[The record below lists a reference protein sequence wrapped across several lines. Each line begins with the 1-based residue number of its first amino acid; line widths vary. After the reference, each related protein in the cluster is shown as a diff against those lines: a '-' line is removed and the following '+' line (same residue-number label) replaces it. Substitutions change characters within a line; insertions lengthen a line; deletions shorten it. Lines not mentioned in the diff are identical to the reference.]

1 LKSGLRLKNICLL
14 ATGQSLSIA
23 SLESKEIQSGYRAL
37 LKAAKNTVAREDYS
51 KIRRALNLAIKSCG
65 GNKILTGELQILHA
79 LSVARIIAGEMG
91 LGLTSIIAA
100 LLHDSYNNLDISLQE
115 LEKELGKKVVEILNG
130 FSRVSSIESM
140 QSAYQA
146 ENFRKLLLSLA
157 DDVRVIL
164 IKLVERL
171 EYMRNLDMAP
181 GKEQL
186 PIASETYFLYAP
198 LAHRLGFYNIKSEME
213 DLASKYLEPEQY
225 SYIENRLKQT
235 TASRNRFI
243 REFSQP
249 LQEKLEKQ
257 GFKFEIKSRTKSIH
271 SIMLKMKKQGVEFEE
286 VYDLFAVRIILD
298 SKNDSD
304 KSDCWR
310 AYSVVTDLYQP
321 NPSRLRDWISVP
333 KSNGY
338 ESLHTTVVGP
348 RGKWVEVQIRSKRMD
363 EIAEKGLAAHFK
375 YKGIK
380 GEGGLDTWLSRMRE
394 ILESSDKEGTT
405 FLDQVRSGLYTDEI
419 FVFTPKGDLR
429 QLPAGATV
437 LDFAFDIH
445 TAVGASCVGGK
456 VNGKNVTIRYVLQ
469 NGDHVDI
476 IRSKNQKPKQ
486 DWLSFVV
493 TGKAKTKIKQVLNEE
508 KAKAAAE
515 GKEIL
520 MRRLKNWKIPYGDV
534 VIQTLINHYNLKTAQ
549 DLYFLIE
556 TGKIEL
562 LEIKDVLQK
571 DQTPQPLPQIAPSPE
586 KEAKDL
592 VDSQYSDFLII
603 EDRVEGLDYK
613 LSKCCNP
620 VLGDSVFGFVTI
632 SEGIKIHRTSCPNA
646 HYMMARYPYR
656 VVTARWTKTKSST
669 SFITSIKITGV
680 EDIGIVN
687 KIVEIISTYTV
698 TIRNFTYNMEDG
710 MFDGMLNLFV
720 PNNDVLYGIIRKI
733 HSIKG
738 VLKVI
743 RQNN

>member
-1 LKSGLRLKNICLL
+1 M
-14 ATGQSLSIA
+14 LSA
-23 SLESKEIQSGYRAL
+23 KIQSGYRAL
-37 LKAAKNTVAREDYS
+37 LTAAKNTVTREEYS
-51 KIRRALNLAIKSCG
+51 KIRRALDLAIKSYG
-65 GNKILTGELQILHA
+65 EKEILTGEPQILHA

-91 LGLTSIIAA
+91 LGLTSIISA
-100 LLHDSYNNLDISLQE
+100 LLHDSYNSLEISTKD
-115 LEKELGKKVVEILNG
+115 LEKEFGGKVVEILNG
-130 FSRVSSIESM
+130 FSRIASIESM
-140 QSAYQA
+140 QSSYQA

-181 GKEQL
+181 EKEKIPL
-186 PIASETYFLYAP
+186 ASETYFLYAP

-213 DLASKYLEPEQY
+213 DLAVKYLEPEQY
-225 SYIENRLKQT
+225 KFVENRLKQT
-235 TASRNRFI
+235 TASRNRLI
-243 REFSQP
+243 REFSAP

-257 GFKFEIKSRTKSIH
+257 GFKFTIKSRTKSIH

-286 VYDLFAVRIILD
+286 VYDLFAVRIIID
-298 SKNDSD
+298 STGENE

-348 RGKWVEVQIRSKRMD
+348 RGKWVEVQIRSVKMD

-380 GEGGLDTWLSRMRE
+380 GEGGLDSWLTKMRE
-394 ILESSDKEGTT
+394 ILESPEKEDAA
-405 FLDQVRSGLYTDEI
+405 FLDQVRSGLYTDEV

-429 QLPAGATV
+429 QLPAGSTV

-456 VNGKNVTIRYVLQ
+456 VNGKNVTIRHVLQ

-493 TGKAKTKIKQVLNEE
+493 TGKARTKIKLALNEE
-508 KAKAAAE
+508 KATAAAE
-515 GKEIL
+515 GKEVL
-520 MRRLKNWKIPYGDV
+520 MRRLKNWKIAYGDTI
-534 VIQTLINHYNLKTAQ
+534 IQKIINHYNFKTAQ
-549 DLYFLIE
+549 DLYFLIS

-562 LEIKDVLQK
+562 LEIKEILQK
-571 DQTPQPLPQIAPSPE
+571 DETAQPASQAATAPE
-586 KEAKDL
+586 KETKEVFDT
-592 VDSQYSDFLII
+592 QYRDFLVI
-603 EDRVEGLDYK
+603 EDKIDGLDYK
-613 LSKCCNP
+613 LARCCNP
-620 VLGDSVFGFVTI
+620 VFGDSVFGFVTI

-646 HYMMARYPYR
+646 HNMMARYPYR
-656 VVTARWTKTKSST
+656 VVAARWTKTKSTT

-680 EDIGIVN
+680 EDTGIVN
-687 KIVEIISTYTV
+687 KIADVISSYNI
-698 TIRNFTYNMEDG
+698 TIRSFNYNMEDG
-710 MFDGMLNLFV
+710 LFEGMLNLLV
-720 PNNDVLYGIIRKI
+720 PNNDVLYGIIRKV

-738 VLKVI
+738 VLKVV

>member
-1 LKSGLRLKNICLL
+1 M
-14 ATGQSLSIA
+14 LSA
-23 SLESKEIQSGYRAL
+23 KIQSGYRAL
-37 LKAAKNTVAREDYS
+37 LRTAKNNVAREDYVT
-51 KIRRALNLAIKSCG
+51 IRRALDLAISACGEKS
-65 GNKILTGELQILHA
+65 ILTGEPEILHA
-79 LSVARIIAGEMG
+79 LSVAKIISGEMG
-91 LGLTSIIAA
+91 LGLTSIVTS
-100 LLHDSYNNLDISLQE
+100 LLHDSYKNLGLSSKE
-115 LEKELGKKVVEILNG
+115 LENEFGGKVVEILNG
-130 FSRVSSIESM
+130 FSRISGIESM
-140 QSAYQA
+140 QQSYQA

-181 GKEQL
+181 EKEKIPL
-186 PIASETYFLYAP
+186 ASETYFLYAP

-213 DLASKYLEPEQY
+213 DLAVKYLEPEQY
-225 SYIENRLKQT
+225 NYVENRLKQT
-235 TASRNRFI
+235 TASRNRLI
-243 REFSQP
+243 KDFSTP
-249 LQEKLEKQ
+249 LQEKLDKQ
-257 GFKFEIKSRTKSIH
+257 GFKFTIKSRTKSIH
-271 SIMLKMKKQGVEFEE
+271 SIMLKMKKQGVEFDE
-286 VYDLFAVRIILD
+286 VFDLFAVRIIID
-298 SKNDSD
+298 SSGQNE

-321 NPSRLRDWISVP
+321 NPSRLRDWLSVP

-348 RGKWVEVQIRSKRMD
+348 RGKWVEVQIRSARMD

-380 GEGGLDTWLSRMRE
+380 GEGGLDSWLSKMRE
-394 ILESSDKEGTT
+394 ILESPEKEDTA
-405 FLDQVRSGLYTDEI
+405 FLDQVRSGLYTDEV

-456 VNGKNVTIRYVLQ
+456 VNGKNVTIRHVLQ

-476 IRSKNQKPKQ
+476 IRSKNQTPKQ

-493 TGKAKTKIKQVLNEE
+493 TSKARAKIKIALNEE
-508 KAKAAAE
+508 KTRAAAE

-520 MRRLKNWKIPYGDV
+520 MRRLKNWKMPYNDT
-534 VIQTLINHYNLKTAQ
+534 VIQKLINHYNYKTAQ
-549 DLYFLIE
+549 DLYFLIS

-562 LEIKDVLQK
+562 LEIKDILQK
-571 DQTPQPLPQIAPSPE
+571 DEAPAVVPQPSMVQE
-586 KEAKDL
+586 KEFKEVPDT
-592 VDSQYSDFLII
+592 QYSDYLVI
-603 EDRVEGLDYK
+603 EDRVDGLDYR
-613 LSKCCNP
+613 LAQCCNP
-620 VLGDSVFGFVTI
+620 VFGDSVFGFVTI

-646 HYMMARYPYR
+646 ANMIARYPYR
-656 VVTARWTKTKSST
+656 VVSARWTKTKNIT
-669 SFITSIKITGV
+669 SFISTVRITGV
-680 EDIGIVN
+680 EDLGIVN
-687 KIVEIISTYTV
+687 KIADVISAYNV
-698 TIRNFTYNMEDG
+698 SVRNFNYSMEDG
-710 MFDGMLNLFV
+710 MFEGTLNLLV
-720 PNNDVLYGIIRKI
+720 PNNDVLHGIIRKI

-738 VLKVI
+738 VLKVV